1 MKTNIELPGFDTQD
15 ALEKFGGDPVLLLKY
30 VALMIKDLDQRLPL
44 LESMLKKRDFVNA
57 KIELHTMRG
66 TASALS
72 ATHLISLCL
81 ECEKSCQKKLLPQTL
96 QRYVELKLTVDS
108 IRQTI

>member
-15 ALEKFGGDPVLLLKY
+15 ALDKFGGDRVLLIKY
-30 VALMIKDLDQRLPL
+30 VSLMIKDLDKRLPL
-44 LESMLKKRDFVNA
+44 LGSMLNNHDFENA

-81 ECEKSCQKKLLPQTL
+81 ECEKSCQQKLDQQSLHI
-96 QRYVELKLTVDS
+96 YMELKCAVDL
-108 IRQTI
+108 IRQAI